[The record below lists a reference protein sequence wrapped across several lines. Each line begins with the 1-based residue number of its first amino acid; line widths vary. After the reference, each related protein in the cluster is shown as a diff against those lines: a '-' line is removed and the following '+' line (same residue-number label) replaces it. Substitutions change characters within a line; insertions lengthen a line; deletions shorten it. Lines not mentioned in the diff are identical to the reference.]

1 MISESMSDMDNPW
14 HMLQANQGD
23 AALALLRERF
33 MRNPGPRTSIALG
46 AALLWVGEYA
56 AAGEHFQVS
65 LEKAKRLRMGSEED
79 YALLGT
85 AEWCRGNYMAAIR
98 HWQAGKTAPYA
109 ILGVC
114 IHSPMLL
121 FIASIL
127 RPKLPLN
134 TSAILDEL
142 TAKLADP
149 RTKLWPGTLGQ
160 FVAGLTSIE
169 AVQSSWIGTR
179 EQNEK
184 GIFLNCRWIT
194 DFYRE
199 LLHFHEGRITLQ
211 RFKEAMVSLADPVSC
226 ATWDE
231 DAFVHLL
238 RFPEFYIGRHESCA

>member
-1 MISESMSDMDNPW
+1 MSDMDNPW
-14 HMLQANQGD
+14 LLLQVNRGD
-23 AALALLRERF
+23 EALALLRERYL
-33 MRNPGPRTSIALG
+33 RKPTPGTSFALG
-46 AALLWVGEYA
+46 AALMWVGEYA
-56 AAGEHFQVS
+56 AAREHFQAS

-79 YALLGT
+79 YAFLGT
-85 AEWCRGNYMAAIR
+85 AEWCSDNCMAAIR
-98 HWQAGKTAPYA
+98 YWQAGRTAPYA

-121 FIASIL
+121 FVASVL
-127 RPKLPLN
+127 RPELPLR

-142 TAKLADP
+142 KEKLADP

-179 EQNEK
+179 ERNEN
-184 GIFLNCRWIT
+184 GIFQDYRWET

-199 LLHFHEGRITLQ
+199 LLHLHEGRITLQ
-211 RFKEAMVSLADPVSC
+211 RFKEAMASLADPALC

-238 RFPEFYIGRHESCA
+238 RFSEFYIARHESRA